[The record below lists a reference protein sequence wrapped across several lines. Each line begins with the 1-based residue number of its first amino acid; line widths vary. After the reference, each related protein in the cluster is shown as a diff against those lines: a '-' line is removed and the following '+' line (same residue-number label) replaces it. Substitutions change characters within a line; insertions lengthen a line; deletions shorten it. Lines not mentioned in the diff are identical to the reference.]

1 MVVREDSVRNG
12 ARLAAVQAASVFL
25 DVDATVDKACELI
38 AEAARQG
45 AQIVGFPE
53 SFIPGHPIWFR
64 HIVADSLHARRLAV
78 RLFENAVEVPGPHT
92 ERLGKAAADAGVYV
106 TIGICERVPGTL
118 GTLYN
123 SVITFNDQGELV
135 GHHRKIMPTGTE
147 RLVHAAGSG
156 SSLRVIPTDFGPL
169 GALICGEHTNSF
181 ARLTLLL
188 QGERIH
194 MAAWP
199 PFTVGANTG
208 PASIDIR
215 SRAHAYEGRMYVVNA
230 AGVIDDAT
238 LDLLGVASDDD
249 TLISRGGHSSIVGP
263 DGMFLAGPIDD
274 EETILCA
281 DVDFGEITDKKVIQD
296 LTGHYNRFDL
306 FKLVVSPAH
315 GAGLEWQVPA
325 IPDDGAER
333 TL

>member
-1 MVVREDSVRNG
+1 MQNG
-12 ARLAAVQAASVFL
+12 TRVAAVQAASVFL
-25 DVDATVDKACELI
+25 NVEASVEKACDLI
-38 AEAARQG
+38 ADAARHG
-45 AQIVGFPE
+45 AKIIGFPE

-64 HIVADSLHARRLAV
+64 HVIADSLAAREFAV

-92 ERLGKAAADAGVYV
+92 ERLAKAAADAGAYV
-106 TIGICERVPGTL
+106 TVGICERVPGSL

-123 SVITFNDQGELV
+123 SVVTFDDQGALV

-156 SSLRVIPTDFGPL
+156 ASLRVVPSAYGPL

-181 ARLTLLL
+181 ARLALML

-194 MAAWP
+194 LAAWP

-208 PASIDIR
+208 PTSIDIR
-215 SRAHAYEGRMYVVNA
+215 SRAYAYEGRMYVVNA

-238 LDLLGVASDDD
+238 LDVLGVAQDDD
-249 TLISRGGHSSIVGP
+249 SLVSRGGHSSIVGP
-263 DGMFLAGPIDD
+263 DGMFLAGPVDN
-274 EETILCA
+274 EETILYA
-281 DVDFGEITDKKVIQD
+281 DVDFREIINKKVVQD

-306 FKLVVSPAH
+306 FTLVVSPAQ
-315 GAGLEWQVPA
+315 GYGLEWNDPSH
-325 IPDDGAER
+325 DDSGVE

>member
-1 MVVREDSVRNG
+1 VRDGTRV
-12 ARLAAVQAASVFL
+12 AAVQAASVFL
-25 DVDATVDKACELI
+25 NVDASVDKACALI
-38 AEAARQG
+38 ADAARRG
-45 AQIVGFPE
+45 ANVVAFPE

-64 HIVADSLHARRLAV
+64 HIIADSLAAREFAV
-78 RLFENAVEVPGPHT
+78 RLFENAIEVPGPHT
-92 ERLGKAAADAGVYV
+92 ERLGKAAADAGAYV
-106 TIGICERVPGTL
+106 TVGICERVPGSL

-123 SVITFNDQGELV
+123 SVITFDDQGALV

-147 RLVHAAGSG
+147 RLVHAAGNG
-156 SSLRVIPTDFGPL
+156 SSLRVIPTDYGPL

-181 ARLTLLL
+181 ARLALLL

-194 MAAWP
+194 LAAWP

-215 SRAHAYEGRMYVVNA
+215 SRAHAYEGRLYVVNA

-238 LDLLGVASDDD
+238 LDCLGVARDDPAV
-249 TLISRGGHSSIVGP
+249 ISRGGHSSIVGP
-263 DGMFLAGPIDD
+263 DGMFLAGPVDD

-281 DVDFGEITDKKVIQD
+281 DVDFRQITDKKVIQD

-306 FKLVVSPAH
+306 FTLRVSPTS
-315 GAGLEWQVPA
+315 GSGLEWHDPSPIGDA
-325 IPDDGAER
+325 RKEA
-333 TL
+333 L

>member
-1 MVVREDSVRNG
+1 VQSGTRV
-12 ARLAAVQAASVFL
+12 AAVQAASVFL
-25 DVDATVDKACELI
+25 DIDASIDKACALI
-38 AEAARQG
+38 ADAGRLG
-45 AQIVGFPE
+45 AKIIGFPE
-53 SFIPGHPIWFR
+53 SFVPGHPIWFR
-64 HIVADSLHARRLAV
+64 HIVADSLRARQFAV
-78 RLFENAVEVPGPHT
+78 RLFENAVEVPGRHT
-92 ERLGKAAADAGVYV
+92 ERLAKAAADAGAYV
-106 TIGICERVPGTL
+106 TVGICERVRGSL

-123 SVITFNDQGELV
+123 SVITFDDRGELV

-147 RLVHAAGSG
+147 RLVHTAGSG
-156 SSLRVIPTDFGPL
+156 AGLRVIPTDYGPI

-194 MAAWP
+194 LAAWP

-238 LDLLGVASDDD
+238 LDLLGVDREDESV
-249 TLISRGGHSSIVGP
+249 ISRGGHSSIVGP
-263 DGMFLAGPIDD
+263 DGMFLAGPVDD
-274 EETILCA
+274 EETILTA
-281 DVDFGEITDKKVIQD
+281 DVDFRDIVEKKVIQD

-306 FKLVVSPAH
+306 FKLVVSPSE
-315 GAGLEWQVPA
+315 GSGLEWQDPA
-325 IPDDGAER
+325 ASGDGAER